1 MFSVTVRRLTRSHV
15 TGVIEVVTLPKI
27 ALRREMMIASVTSVA
42 EVGISQES
50 ARMLKMRTKLNA
62 SGVGTLTT
70 LLGIAR
76 QAAALN
82 NVATI
87 ARIWDTLQQTAQKLK
102 HFEENV
108 EIQENTWTILKIGHS
123 GVKV

>member
-1 MFSVTVRRLTRSHV
+1 
-15 TGVIEVVTLPKI
+15 
-27 ALRREMMIASVTSVA
+27 
-42 EVGISQES
+42 
-50 ARMLKMRTKLNA
+50 
-62 SGVGTLTT
+62 VGTLTT

-82 NVATI
+82 NVATT